1 MFGLILNL
9 KKPVLEWMNEQVPVK
24 QSMSVMIALF
34 GGYLI
39 ALLMLG
45 LFLLIGKYVEI
56 SIYLLIISIILGII
70 SLLMDKWL
78 RTKGSEIFAN
88 L

>member
-1 MFGLILNL
+1 MVMLFITMVVYIVFHSMFGLILNL
-9 KKPVLEWMNEQVPVK
+9 KKPVLEWVNEQVPVK

-56 SIYLLIISIILGII
+56 SIYLLII
-70 SLLMDKWL
+70 LMKQW
-78 RTKGSEIFAN
+78 TN
-88 L
+88 